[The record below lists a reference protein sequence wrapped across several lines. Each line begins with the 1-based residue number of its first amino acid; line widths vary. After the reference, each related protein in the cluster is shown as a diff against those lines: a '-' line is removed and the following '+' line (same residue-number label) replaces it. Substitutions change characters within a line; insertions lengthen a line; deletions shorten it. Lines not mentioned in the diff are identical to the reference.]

1 MSATSYSASHIPHG
15 ALKEYMKPPQLIG
28 MQTLDRKA
36 FDVSVPILSAAV
48 EASKIGKLRP
58 HPALKN
64 YTLDLPKIKMIVDS
78 PEGDKGIKYFRLHV
92 SEENQLP
99 EETRGEIA
107 AETKGLRRET
117 VHLGYDNW
125 NTSEIL
131 AAVLPTT
138 ESDNIPSSFTSTGHI
153 AHMNLREEWLPYRH
167 LIGEVILDKN
177 PGLRTVVN
185 KLDTIHAQY
194 RYFDMEVIAGD
205 KDYITTL
212 NESSC
217 SFTFDFSR
225 VYWNSRLHH
234 EHERLISL
242 FPPNSLVA
250 DVMAGVG
257 PFAVPA
263 AKRGSYVL
271 GNDLNP
277 ESVKWMRENRVKN
290 HVENNLRV
298 FEQDG
303 AAFIQ
308 SAALE
313 AWRNPFKASAGP
325 SKTEQRK
332 QAKEAR
338 RERERRAKAAGTMS
352 ENPQAEGST
361 TAASKLLQTTVDA
374 ISNVT
379 ASLSLAA
386 SNLAGSATMSTSS
399 ATESGTSANTD
410 STTSQPSA
418 IAVAAASASASSSAF
433 APSPVPDPPRIIQ
446 HFIMN
451 LPDSALTFLGAYR
464 GCFTR
469 LLIDDDF
476 VNQYGADIATST
488 SDGSA
493 VTEPGRKNRLEMPL
507 VHVYCFTREVER
519 EKAEPDILARATQYL
534 EYTLTPQS
542 EGYNLHLVRSV
553 APNKDMYCL
562 TFRLPKQVAFAPLPS
577 SNC

>member
-1 MSATSYSASHIPHG
+1 MSATSYSASHTPHG
-15 ALKEYMKPPQLIG
+15 ALKEYMRPPQLIG
-28 MQTLDRKA
+28 MHTLDRKA
-36 FDVSVPILSAAV
+36 FDVSVPILSATV
-48 EASKIGKLRP
+48 EASKIGRLRP
-58 HPALKN
+58 HPALKDF
-64 YTLDLPKIKMIVDS
+64 TLDLPKIKMIVDS
-78 PEGDKGIKYFRLHV
+78 TEGEKGIKYFRLHV
-92 SEENQLP
+92 SEEDQLP
-99 EETRGEIA
+99 EETKDVIR

-117 VHLGYDNW
+117 VRLGYDNW
-125 NTSEIL
+125 NTSEVL

-138 ESDNIPSSFTSTGHI
+138 ESDDIPSSFTSTGHI

-225 VYWNSRLHH
+225 VYWNSRLHN

-290 HVENNLRV
+290 HVEDNLRV
-298 FEQDG
+298 YEQDG

-313 AWRNPFKASAGP
+313 VWRDPFTASTGP

-338 RERERRAKAAGTMS
+338 RERERKAKAANGDAS
-352 ENPQAEGST
+352 QAE
-361 TAASKLLQTTVDA
+361 AAPKAGTSSMAQKLVQTTVDA
-374 ISNVT
+374 VSNVA
-379 ASLSLAA
+379 ASLSL
-386 SNLAGSATMSTSS
+386 N
-399 ATESGTSANTD
+399 E
-410 STTSQPSA
+410 
-418 IAVAAASASASSSAF
+418 SSSSSS
-433 APSPVPDPPRIIQ
+433 PSKPSGLNATTPPKPTAPVPAYTSTPQPPRIIQ

-464 GCFTR
+464 GCFTP
-469 LLIDDDF
+469 LLTDDEF
-476 VNQYGADIATST
+476 VRHYGADIATRTST
-488 SDGSA
+488 STTSDDS
-493 VTEPGRKNRLEMPL
+493 TEPSTGKESLEMPL

-534 EYTLTPQS
+534 GYTLTPQS
-542 EGYNLHLVRSV
+542 DGYNLHLVRSV

-562 TFRLPKQVAFAPLPS
+562 TFRLPKEVAFASLDA
-577 SNC
+577 

>member
-1 MSATSYSASHIPHG
+1 MSATSYSASHTPHG
-15 ALKEYMKPPQLIG
+15 ALRDYMKPPQLIG
-28 MQTLDRKA
+28 MQILDRKA

-58 HPALKN
+58 HPALKD

-78 PEGDKGIKYFRLHV
+78 PEGEKGIKYFRLHV
-92 SEENQLP
+92 SEEAQLP
-99 EETRGEIA
+99 EETREVIRT
-107 AETKGLRRET
+107 ETEGMRKET
-117 VHLGYDNW
+117 VKLGYENW

-138 ESDNIPSSFTSTGHI
+138 ESDDIPSSFTSTGHI

-234 EHERLISL
+234 EHERLISI
-242 FPPNSLVA
+242 FPPNSLVV

-290 HVENNLRV
+290 HVQDNLRV
-298 FEQDG
+298 SELDG

-313 AWRNPFKASAGP
+313 VWRNPFTPPTGP

-338 RERERRAKAAGTMS
+338 RERDRKAKAADQPGPGTQS
-352 ENPQAEGST
+352 EGST
-361 TAASKLLQTTVDA
+361 SAKTLVQSTLDV
-374 ISNVT
+374 ISNAA
-379 ASLSLAA
+379 ASLSLTDHL
-386 SNLAGSATMSTSS
+386 STSTTSS
-399 ATESGTSANTD
+399 ATTPNTN
-410 STTSQPSA
+410 TTT
-418 IAVAAASASASSSAF
+418 AAKPP
-433 APSPVPDPPRIIQ
+433 APAATIGPEPPKIIQ

-464 GCFTR
+464 GCFTP
-469 LLIDDDF
+469 LLSDDEF
-476 VNQYGADIATST
+476 VKQYGADVAT
-488 SDGSA
+488 
-493 VTEPGRKNRLEMPL
+493 VTETKEEGRLEMPL

-534 EYTLTPQS
+534 GYTLTPQS

-562 TFRLPKQVAFAPLPS
+562 TFRLPKQVAFAPPS
-577 SNC
+577 PRA